1 MSIKRHLN
9 ALLHRTR
16 GGHSFHKVRASIENM
31 DEQEAQEWYRFI
43 TNAVDEAKMQ
53 AKSRARNQGGFF
65 ASQSKKDIN
74 IEDLI
79 AFLKRGYYGPAGK
92 AWKVREGGNWGSG
105 LIEWVT
111 IDPEYRER
119 LDHYGN
125 DGDGWDQESWW
136 KNYADPTQ
144 NAAQKQLDK
153 EFGKDFLRASIGEKG
168 DIYVHWNDKKVNM
181 IIPSKKSANTI
192 QERVASRYL
201 NKKTAEED
209 KFKSCK

>member
-53 AKSRARNQGGFF
+53 TKSRARNQGGFF
-65 ASQSKKDIN
+65 AS
-74 IEDLI
+74 
-79 AFLKRGYYGPAGK
+79 
-92 AWKVREGGNWGSG
+92 
-105 LIEWVT
+105 
-111 IDPEYRER
+111 
-119 LDHYGN
+119 
-125 DGDGWDQESWW
+125 
-136 KNYADPTQ
+136 
-144 NAAQKQLDK
+144 
-153 EFGKDFLRASIGEKG
+153 
-168 DIYVHWNDKKVNM
+168 
-181 IIPSKKSANTI
+181 

-209 KFKSCK
+209 WEKWEKIGLCILERMNRELPREIGIIGLSYPEYSVGDEPLEIDYSTELRYEDFLDIADEFWDVAEKAVKQCGITFQDIHFGKVRGRVFSNKDQYIKIYRR